1 MKVSTRRDMNI
12 KDSNLCKE
20 PLEIIRLV
28 VGSEL
33 DEVVKHVFVQV
44 RELISSANLSEILWN
59 SNQQVAQSMKG
70 VEFRINEDRVEW
82 FRRSSVFLDVADGK
96 HSTHWGKLESY

>member
-12 KDSNLCKE
+12 KDSNLCKK

-70 VEFRINEDRVEW
+70 VEFRINEDRVE
-82 FRRSSVFLDVADGK
+82 
-96 HSTHWGKLESY
+96 